1 MGDTKE
7 AILTTALQLFAGN
20 GYEAVSVSEIA
31 GALGMTKGALYKH
44 YKNKR
49 DIFDHILIRM
59 EQRDAEQAG
68 NCEMPEGTLE
78 EMEEQYQDISMEQFF
93 TYCKEQFTYWTE
105 DTFAA
110 SFRRMLTL
118 EQFRSEEMQKL
129 YQQYLVAGPMEY
141 VADLFTSSGV
151 RNARAQAVRLYATMF
166 FFYSVY
172 DGAEDKESA
181 KKQFQ
186 EALKELEKWKAW
198 NDIRISTQND
208 IRVLA
213 RNGID
218 IIPFKEENHYSI
230 YKIKKNSRVDCL
242 LVVVHLLS
250 KKSKSNEAQYN
261 RANHIAR
268 ELNKYEQEIFKSMEK
283 RTIIV
288 GDFNMQ
294 PYEAGICSGY
304 GFNATMSANHAA
316 KITREVDG
324 EIVYFYYNPMWSL
337 MGANKLVQGTYYNSS
352 DKDDHAIY
360 WYSFDSVLLRPCYI
374 EKFSWNYFEI
384 VEKTK
389 KYNFVPNTTIDK
401 ERFSDHLPIKFE
413 ILGG

>member
-186 EALKELEKWKAW
+186 EALKELEKHDIDCPYRHKMASKKET
-198 NDIRISTQND
+198 NNFYKDLDTTDIRNRLISCLNRMLKKVFNNMD
-208 IRVLA
+208 G
-213 RNGID
+213 NG
-218 IIPFKEENHYSI
+218 
-230 YKIKKNSRVDCL
+230 L
-242 LVVVHLLS
+242 LVRGE
-250 KKSKSNEAQYN
+250 KKSKNNFFDFNGNGGERKYLPHKNFNSGNLKEDMDIQKIYYGKCALYIYKYIPKGGADIKMYYLKILSRNSKKQICEISISPYVYNYLSNELTDIPEERDEALNYYLCFSG
-261 RANHIAR
+261 IL
-268 ELNKYEQEIFKSMEK
+268 EKNKYSYKCKLKDSRLLVLEK
-283 RTIIV
+283 
-288 GDFNMQ
+288 
-294 PYEAGICSGY
+294 
-304 GFNATMSANHAA
+304 
-316 KITREVDG
+316 K
-324 EIVYFYYNPMWSL
+324 
-337 MGANKLVQGTYYNSS
+337 
-352 DKDDHAIY
+352 
-360 WYSFDSVLLRPCYI
+360 
-374 EKFSWNYFEI
+374 
-384 VEKTK
+384 
-389 KYNFVPNTTIDK
+389 
-401 ERFSDHLPIKFE
+401 
-413 ILGG
+413 

>member
-59 EQRDAEQAG
+59 EQRDAERDAEQAG

-93 TYCKEQFTYWTE
+93 TYCKE
-105 DTFAA
+105 
-110 SFRRMLTL
+110 
-118 EQFRSEEMQKL
+118 
-129 YQQYLVAGPMEY
+129 QYLVAGPMEY

-186 EALKELEKWKAW
+186 EALKELEKS
-198 NDIRISTQND
+198 IC
-208 IRVLA
+208 
-213 RNGID
+213 
-218 IIPFKEENHYSI
+218 KE
-230 YKIKKNSRVDCL
+230 
-242 LVVVHLLS
+242 
-250 KKSKSNEAQYN
+250 
-261 RANHIAR
+261 
-268 ELNKYEQEIFKSMEK
+268 
-283 RTIIV
+283 
-288 GDFNMQ
+288 
-294 PYEAGICSGY
+294 
-304 GFNATMSANHAA
+304 
-316 KITREVDG
+316 
-324 EIVYFYYNPMWSL
+324 W
-337 MGANKLVQGTYYNSS
+337 
-352 DKDDHAIY
+352 
-360 WYSFDSVLLRPCYI
+360 
-374 EKFSWNYFEI
+374 
-384 VEKTK
+384 
-389 KYNFVPNTTIDK
+389 
-401 ERFSDHLPIKFE
+401 
-413 ILGG
+413 

>member
-78 EMEEQYQDISMEQFF
+78 EMEEQYRDISMEQFF

-141 VADLFTSSGV
+141 VADRLHHQESGMQGLRRFVCMQQCSFFTV
-151 RNARAQAVRLYATMF
+151 FMTEQR
-166 FFYSVY
+166 
-172 DGAEDKESA
+172 
-181 KKQFQ
+181 
-186 EALKELEKWKAW
+186 
-198 NDIRISTQND
+198 IRKVQRS
-208 IRVLA
+208 
-213 RNGID
+213 
-218 IIPFKEENHYSI
+218 
-230 YKIKKNSRVDCL
+230 NS
-242 LVVVHLLS
+242 
-250 KKSKSNEAQYN
+250 
-261 RANHIAR
+261 
-268 ELNKYEQEIFKSMEK
+268 K
-283 RTIIV
+283 R
-288 GDFNMQ
+288 
-294 PYEAGICSGY
+294 
-304 GFNATMSANHAA
+304 
-316 KITREVDG
+316 R
-324 EIVYFYYNPMWSL
+324 
-337 MGANKLVQGTYYNSS
+337 
-352 DKDDHAIY
+352 
-360 WYSFDSVLLRPCYI
+360 
-374 EKFSWNYFEI
+374 
-384 VEKTK
+384 
-389 KYNFVPNTTIDK
+389 
-401 ERFSDHLPIKFE
+401 
-413 ILGG
+413 

>member
-49 DIFDHILIRM
+49 DIFDHILIEM

-68 NCEMPEGTLE
+68 SCEMPEGTLE

-186 EALKELEKWKAW
+186 EAVKELEKS
-198 NDIRISTQND
+198 IC
-208 IRVLA
+208 
-213 RNGID
+213 
-218 IIPFKEENHYSI
+218 KE
-230 YKIKKNSRVDCL
+230 
-242 LVVVHLLS
+242 
-250 KKSKSNEAQYN
+250 
-261 RANHIAR
+261 
-268 ELNKYEQEIFKSMEK
+268 
-283 RTIIV
+283 
-288 GDFNMQ
+288 
-294 PYEAGICSGY
+294 
-304 GFNATMSANHAA
+304 
-316 KITREVDG
+316 
-324 EIVYFYYNPMWSL
+324 W
-337 MGANKLVQGTYYNSS
+337 
-352 DKDDHAIY
+352 
-360 WYSFDSVLLRPCYI
+360 
-374 EKFSWNYFEI
+374 
-384 VEKTK
+384 
-389 KYNFVPNTTIDK
+389 
-401 ERFSDHLPIKFE
+401 
-413 ILGG
+413 